1 MKKFNAFQIK
11 IFLIVLMLLDHV
23 FFAFHGLMPGWVHA
37 LTRGVAPMFAYF
49 LVEGYFYTRDKRKY
63 GVRLLGFAVFMH
75 FGNMII
81 NTLFASKN
89 VMVDNNIFATLFV
102 GFIVISIFEIARK
115 NEGLVKV
122 LLNLVAIVVAFYAST
137 LVEGGF
143 SVIPF
148 IMITYF
154 FKGNKK
160 KQIIGYLL
168 LSIILFFMSYVPY
181 ESIMDT
187 LKMLMY
193 NSDFLEI
200 LAIPTILLYNGERGL
215 NNKFSKYLF
224 YVFYPLHL
232 WILAA
237 ISFMIK

>member
-11 IFLIVLMLLDHV
+11 IFLISLMLLDHI
-23 FFAFHGLMPGWVHA
+23 FSAFSGLMPSWVHG

-49 LVEGYFYTRDKRKY
+49 LVEGYFYTRNKRRY
-63 GVRLLGFAVFMH
+63 GSRLLGFAIFMYI
-75 FGNMII
+75 GNMII
-81 NTLFASKN
+81 NTIFASKD
-89 VMVDNNIFATLFV
+89 VMVNNNIFATLFV
-102 GFIVISIFEIARK
+102 GFIGISIFEYAK
-115 NEGLVKV
+115 KHEGFKKI
-122 LLNLVAIVVAFYAST
+122 LLRILATIVVIVGAMFT
-137 LVEGGF
+137 EGGI

-148 IMITYF
+148 ILITYF
-154 FKGNKK
+154 FRGNMK

-168 LSIILFFMSYVPY
+168 LSVVLLSMEYVPY
-181 ESIMDT
+181 ESFNITFD
-187 LKMLMY
+187 MLMY

-200 LAIPTILLYNGERGL
+200 LAIPTIIMYNGERGL

-232 WILAA
+232 WILAT

>member
-11 IFLIVLMLLDHV
+11 IFLIALMLLDHI
-23 FFAFHGLMPGWVHA
+23 FFAFNGLMPSWVHA

-75 FGNMII
+75 LGNMII

-102 GFIVISIFEIARK
+102 GFIVISIFERAK
-115 NEGLVKV
+115 NNEGLVKV
-122 LLNLVAIVVAFYAST
+122 LFNVVAIVVAFYVAP

-154 FKGNKK
+154 FNGNKK

-168 LSIILFFMSYVPY
+168 LSIILFFMSYAPY
-181 ESIMDT
+181 DSIKDT
-187 LKMLMY
+187 LDMLMY
-193 NSDFLEI
+193 NSDFLAI

-232 WILAA
+232 WFIAA

>member
-11 IFLIVLMLLDHV
+11 ILLIALMLLDHV
-23 FFAFHGLMPGWVHA
+23 FFAFNGLMPSWVHA

-63 GVRLLGFAVFMH
+63 GARLFGFAVFMY

-81 NTLFASKN
+81 NDIFASKN
-89 VMVDNNIFATLFV
+89 IIVDNNIFATLFV
-102 GFIVISIFEIARK
+102 GFIVISIFERAK
-115 NEGLVKV
+115 NNEGLVKV
-122 LLNLVAIVVAFYAST
+122 LLIVVAIVVAFYAAN

-168 LSIILFFMSYVPY
+168 LSIILFFMSYVHY
-181 ESIMDT
+181 DSIKDT
-187 LKMLMY
+187 FDMLMY

-200 LAIPTILLYNGERGL
+200 LAIPTILIYNGKRGL
-215 NNKFSKYLF
+215 NNKFGKYLF

-232 WILAA
+232 WILAS